1 MRLVNLFVN
10 MVHLVATVSSF
21 MRPFHD
27 DIMARIEVIK
37 NGGGDLEAL
46 DKAARMADAV
56 LQVVTDFTE
65 QVVTDLTE

>member
-10 MVHLVATVSSF
+10 MVHHEATVSRF